1 LILDAWTSINDL
13 THYSFFHLA
22 MNELVDGQGNDAV
35 GQFGP
40 SLPPRSDETL
50 PAADKIDMRA

>member
-13 THYSFFHLA
+13 THYSFFQVV
-22 MNELVDGQGNDAV
+22 MNELMDGRGHASF
-35 GQFGP
+35 GQFGQ
-40 SLPPRSDETL
+40 SLLPRSDETL